1 MTETTFMLI
10 KMVFYLQRE
19 SMTIMPIVFTL
30 HGTRRGEGNLAI
42 LNHSINDFNLVIFRF
57 VFRNWFYIK
66 YAFADDM
73 DYDLHISDCCYFY
86 CR

>member
-19 SMTIMPIVFTL
+19 SMTIMPIVFRYMEQE
-30 HGTRRGEGNLAI
+30 GGGNLAI